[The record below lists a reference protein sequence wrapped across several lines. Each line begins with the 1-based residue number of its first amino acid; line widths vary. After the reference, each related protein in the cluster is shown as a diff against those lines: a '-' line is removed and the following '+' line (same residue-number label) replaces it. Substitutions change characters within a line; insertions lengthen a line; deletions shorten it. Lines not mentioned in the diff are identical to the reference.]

1 MWLTEILERNCQQ
14 RADQPAVIDGDRRL
28 SWAELRARSRRLAAL
43 LAARGLG
50 PGSRFGVLSRNRLE
64 VLESYFAG
72 GWLGA
77 AFVPLNHAFTQPEL
91 VDVVE
96 RVGVAHV
103 LGEAELLARIGLPD
117 ARTLSFD
124 DPAYQRAVADEAAA
138 PAEVAAG
145 SYDDPMAIL
154 LTSATTGRPKA
165 VVQTHAAMR
174 HMSLGWLSMVGPT
187 DDMILLNLNPL
198 SHGSI
203 QVTITYMA
211 AGAAIALLREFSPQL
226 VVREIERTRVTHI
239 WLVPQMLRFILQTR
253 ALATADLGSLREVMH
268 GAAPISSGLLREAV
282 DRLPCPLRN
291 VYGMTEVGGP
301 FATVSTGERAVD
313 PEAWPGGRGIPG
325 LLIQIQDEVGAPVP
339 PGTVGEVCVRGPG
352 QLREYLGDPAATA
365 ELLRGGWLHTGDL
378 GVLDEQGYLRLVDR
392 RTDMLVRGG
401 QNVYPAEIERCL
413 LELPEVADAAVIG
426 VPDEDWGE
434 TPVAYLVL
442 RDDRPDQS
450 DAVGAVRRALRDR
463 LASYK
468 IPTEYQVVAQIPRSG
483 AGKALKRRLR
493 EQYQDRETSGRA
505 T

>member
-14 RADQPAVIDGDRRL
+14 RPDLPAVIDGDRRVT
-28 SWAELRARSRRLAAL
+28 WTELRARSRRLAAL
-43 LAARGLG
+43 LATRGIG

-72 GWLGA
+72 AWLGA

-96 RVGVAHV
+96 RVAVAQV
-103 LGEAELLARIGLPD
+103 LGEAALLARIGLPD
-117 ARTLSFD
+117 SRTLGFD
-124 DPAYQRAVADEAAA
+124 EPAYRQAVAD
-138 PAEVAAG
+138 PGLTPPTTGTG

-211 AGAAIALLREFSPQL
+211 AGAAIAVLREFTPQRAL
-226 VVREIERTRVTHI
+226 AEIERSRVTHI
-239 WLVPQMLRFILQTR
+239 WLVPQMLRFILQAR
-253 ALATADLGSLREVMH
+253 ALETADLGSLREVMH

-301 FATVSTGERAVD
+301 FATVSTAERPVD

-325 LLIQIQDEVGAPVP
+325 LLIEIQDETGAPVP
-339 PGTVGEVCVRGPG
+339 TGEVGEVCVRGPG
-352 QLREYLGDPAATA
+352 QLREYLGNPEATA
-365 ELLRGGWLHTGDL
+365 QLLRGGWLHTGDL
-378 GVLDEQGYLRLVDR
+378 GVLDEHGYVRLVDR
-392 RTDMLVRGG
+392 STDMLVRGG

-442 RDDRPDQS
+442 RADPPDQPE
-450 DAVGAVRRALRDR
+450 VVTTVRRALRER

-468 IPTEYQVVAQIPRSG
+468 IPTEYHVVAQIPRSG

-493 EQYQDRETSGRA
+493 ENYRETSGRA